1 MQFNKSVA
9 TINTILKILDIMSL
23 RSIFFKNK
31 FGFIIGTL
39 NPNMSFFLLHV
50 SAPKWTEVDQNGSRW
65 SKWTEVDTNGPNG
78 TKMDRM
84 DRLKPKW
91 T

>member
-1 MQFNKSVA
+1 
-9 TINTILKILDIMSL
+9 MSL

-39 NPNMSFFLLHV
+39 NPNMSFFFFFLLHV

-65 SKWTEVDTNGPNG
+65 SKWTEVDTNAPNG